1 MNVFNKE
8 MYHQKLSEYYRSVWG
23 EQADDF
29 FYQQPA
35 VNVWV
40 FRRAEQIITLK
51 SHILTGEV
59 SETTEPKRR
68 G

>member
-1 MNVFNKE
+1 MAILTKE
-8 MYHQKLSEYYRSVWG
+8 QLNNYLYEYYKKHYG
-23 EQADDF
+23 ERDTDIWHE
-29 FYQQPA
+29 QPA

-40 FRRAEQIITLK
+40 FSRDGKYITLK

-59 SETTEPKRR
+59 TECLD